1 MPSVPFST
9 LIDAESD
16 FHQAFEPVEALKP
29 GDAWHALQTNA
40 GRPMARPWTPH
51 TADDYVLFEIAR
63 HLDDLL
69 VASLERR
76 IAQYTDDGDYDGT
89 AILGCYLSL
98 QDDDEWRKALPDPRD
113 RWWAE
118 GHVSAYQ
125 HLEGIDDRPSLEA
138 FRNKIEA
145 SPLFAGFCRAVVTHA
160 RLAPRGST
168 Q

>member
-1 MPSVPFST
+1 MFST
-9 LIDAESD
+9 LSDAESD

-29 GDAWHALQTNA
+29 GDAWHALLTNA

-51 TADDYVLFEIAR
+51 TADDYVIFEISR
-63 HLDDLL
+63 TLDALL

-89 AILGCYLSL
+89 AILGCHLTL

-125 HLEGIDDRPSLEA
+125 QLEGIDDRPSMEA
-138 FRNKIEA
+138 FRNQIEA
-145 SPLFAGFCRAVVTHA
+145 SPLFADFCRAVITHV